1 MKRRILAAGLAAATA
16 LSLSV
21 APAQAVENKTSSEIS
36 DSELKSY
43 LLEQARNGNVTA
55 LMEQIARKEHQKPG
69 DDSPAAQALYSSL
82 RNDAANGYASGKTLN
97 ILLGT
102 GITALILGG
111 LGNFAVQQGL
121 VQLPKLPF

>member
-21 APAQAVENKTSSEIS
+21 IPAQAAENQASSEIS
-36 DSELKSY
+36 DTELKSY
-43 LLEQARNGNVTA
+43 LLQQARQGNVTA
-55 LMEQIARKEHQKPG
+55 LLKRISIQEHQDPNS
-69 DDSPAAQALYSSL
+69 DSPAAQALYSSL
-82 RNDAANGYASGKTLN
+82 RNDAANSYTAGKTLN

-102 GITALILGG
+102 GAAALILAG
-111 LGNFAVQQGL
+111 LGGFAVQQGL

>member
-36 DSELKSY
+36 DTELKSY

-55 LMEQIARKEHQKPG
+55 LMKQIAIKEHQNPAE
-69 DDSPAAQALYSSL
+69 DSPAAQALTVPSVMTPL
-82 RNDAANGYASGKTLN
+82 TVTPRVRL
-97 ILLGT
+97 
-102 GITALILGG
+102 
-111 LGNFAVQQGL
+111 
-121 VQLPKLPF
+121 